1 MRPTLLLL
9 QRVVLTPVKTI
20 KALSL
25 TCILLSGVGHAKTPI
40 ETSST
45 PEELTAESFATCLP
59 KLATKAKQAGIN
71 EATIARG
78 LTNAEFIPNVI
89 KYDRNQPEFVRTF
102 PNYISK
108 RVTDWRINKGR
119 DLLVTHKELLQSLYE
134 EYGIPQRYI
143 VAFWG
148 LETNFGGIKGKMPII
163 DSLAT
168 LACDYRRS
176 EFFTKELIH
185 SLQLMQREALPKE
198 QMIGSWAGAMGHTQ
212 FMPSAYLQYAKDGD
226 NDGKVDLWNSVPD
239 ALTSAAHFLKNL
251 GWQAGYRWGREVKLP
266 EGFDYS
272 LIGRDKS
279 RTLSQWSEMGV
290 ARTNGA
296 NLGSSDLKSSLLLPA
311 GHKGPAFIVYK
322 NFDVIM
328 RWNFSEF
335 YAISVG
341 YLADRLAGAGRFTA
355 PLPDLPN
362 YSIAQVKDLQNKLNQ
377 LGFDV
382 GTADG
387 IMGPATRRGIQ
398 GFQSA
403 NQFIADGFPAP
414 ELFDAVAQAASA
426 SSVL

>member
-1 MRPTLLLL
+1 MKTL
-9 QRVVLTPVKTI
+9 
-20 KALSL
+20 KALGLS
-25 TCILLSGVGHAKTPI
+25 CILISGFGNAQTATEQQTIPAD
-40 ETSST
+40 
-45 PEELTAESFATCLP
+45 LTAETFAACLP
-59 KLATKAKQAGIN
+59 ELSQKAKQAGIDDS
-71 EATIARG
+71 TIARG
-78 LTNAEFIPNVI
+78 LSNAQFIPNVI

-119 DLLVTHKELLQSLYE
+119 DLLAKHKDLLQDLYE

-185 SLQLMQREALPKE
+185 SLELMQREALPKE

-251 GWQAGYRWGREVKLP
+251 GWQAGYRWGREVILP

-279 RTLSQWSEMGV
+279 KTLAQWSELGV
-290 ARTNGA
+290 SRTNGA
-296 NLGSSDLKSSLLLPA
+296 SLGNSDLKSSLLLPA
-311 GHKGPAFIVYK
+311 GHKGPAFVVYK

-341 YLADRLAGAGRFTA
+341 YLADRLTGAGHFSV

-362 YSIAQVKDLQNKLNQ
+362 YSIAQVKDLQMKLNQ

-403 NQFIADGFPAP
+403 NEFIADGFPAP
-414 ELFDAVAQAASA
+414 ELFDAVSEAANS

>member
-1 MRPTLLLL
+1 MKTL
-9 QRVVLTPVKTI
+9 
-20 KALSL
+20 KALGLS
-25 TCILLSGVGHAKTPI
+25 CILISGFSNAQTATEQPTKPADLTAKT
-40 ETSST
+40 
-45 PEELTAESFATCLP
+45 FAACLP
-59 KLATKAKQAGIN
+59 KLSQQAKQAGIDDS
-71 EATIARG
+71 TIARG
-78 LTNAEFIPNVI
+78 LSNAQFIPNVI

-119 DLLVTHKELLQSLYE
+119 DLLAKHKDLLQNLYE

-185 SLQLMQREALPKE
+185 SLELMQREALPKE

-251 GWQAGYRWGREVKLP
+251 GWQAGYRWGREVIIP

-279 RTLSQWSEMGV
+279 KTLAQWSELGV
-290 ARTNGA
+290 SRTNGA
-296 NLGSSDLKSSLLLPA
+296 SLGDSDLKSSLLLPA

-341 YLADRLAGAGRFTA
+341 YLADRLTGAGRFSA

-362 YSIAQVKDLQNKLNQ
+362 YSIAQVKDLQMKLNQ

-403 NQFIADGFPAP
+403 NEFIADGFPAP
-414 ELFDAVAQAASA
+414 ELFDAVSQAANS